1 MFMSEKQY
9 RRRLCDRSD
18 GRLLKKLSPM
28 HRIEPYIMVHR
39 NDSTNLIFDKVE
51 VTKLEEYIRLKR
63 KQGYKGFGM
72 LHVMMAAYVRVVS
85 QRPAVNRFIS
95 GQKIYAR
102 NNIEINID
110 IKKEMTLESPNTVV
124 KIEFDAHDTAA
135 DVYDKMKE
143 AIADNKGGELDS
155 DFDNTARI
163 LNYIPGLIKK
173 FSFWLIRVADY
184 FGILPKSL
192 LKVSPFHG
200 SMFVTSM
207 GSLGIPAI
215 HHHLYN
221 LGNVPVFC
229 CIGPK
234 RTEYEMGSDGTVSK
248 RKYVD
253 YTFSVDERICDGFYF
268 ASAMKILKMN
278 LRHPEKLDV
287 PPEEVETEI

>member
-1 MFMSEKQY
+1 MSENQY

-39 NDSTNLIFDKVE
+39 NDATNLIFDKVE
-51 VTKLEEYIRLKR
+51 VTRLEEYVRLKR

-72 LHVMMAAYVRVVS
+72 LHVMMASYVRVVS

-102 NNIEINID
+102 NNIEVNID
-110 IKKEMTLESPNTVV
+110 IKKEMTIESPDTVV
-124 KIEFDAHDTAA
+124 KMEFDAYDTAV
-135 DVYDKMKE
+135 DIYNKMKS
-143 AIADNKGGELDS
+143 AIEENKGGELGS
-155 DFDNTARI
+155 DFDNTAKI

-173 FSFWLIRVADY
+173 FSFWLIRLADY
-184 FGILPKSL
+184 FGLLPKAL

-200 SMFVTSM
+200 SLFVTSM

-234 RTEYEMGSDGTVSK
+234 RTVYEMGPDGTVEK

-253 YTFSVDERICDGFYF
+253 YTFTVDERICDGFYF
-268 ASAMKILKMN
+268 ASAMKILKAN
-278 LRHPEKLDV
+278 LRHPERLDA
-287 PPEEVETEI
+287 PPEQVMSDI

>member
-1 MFMSEKQY
+1 MSEKQY

-39 NDSTNLIFDKVE
+39 NDATNLIFDKVE
-51 VTKLEEYIRLKR
+51 VTRLEEYVRQKR
-63 KQGYKGFGM
+63 KQGYKGFGV
-72 LHVMMAAYVRVVS
+72 LHVMLASYVRVVS

-102 NNIEINID
+102 NNIEVNID
-110 IKKEMTLESPNTVV
+110 IKKEMTLESPDTVV
-124 KIEFDAHDTAA
+124 KIEFDAADTAIEI
-135 DVYDKMKE
+135 YLKMKE
-143 AIADNKGGELDS
+143 VIDDNKGGALDS

-173 FSFWLIRVADY
+173 FSFWFIRLIDY
-184 FGILPKSL
+184 FGFLPKAL

-200 SMFVTSM
+200 SLFVTSM

-229 CIGPK
+229 SIGPK
-234 RTEYEMGSDGTVSK
+234 RTEYETGSDGSVTK

-268 ASAMKILKMN
+268 ASAMKILKAN
-278 LRHPEKLDV
+278 LRHPEKLDM
-287 PPEEVETEI
+287 PPQEIVQDI

>member
-1 MFMSEKQY
+1 MSENQS
-9 RRRLCDRSD
+9 RRRFCDRSD
-18 GRLLKKLSPM
+18 GRLLKKLPPM

-39 NDSTNLIFDKVE
+39 NDATNLIFDKVE
-51 VTKLEEYIRLKR
+51 VTKLEEYIRHKR
-63 KQGYKGFGM
+63 KQGYKGFGIF
-72 LHVMMAAYVRVVS
+72 HVMMASYVRVVS

-110 IKKEMTLESPNTVV
+110 IKKEMTIESPNTVV
-124 KIEFDAHDTAA
+124 KVEFDPYDTAI
-135 DVYDKMKE
+135 DIYNKMK
-143 AIADNKGGELDS
+143 AVINDNKGGELDS

-173 FSFWLIRVADY
+173 FSLWFIRLLDY
-184 FGILPKSL
+184 FGFLPKSL
-192 LKVSPFHG
+192 LKISPFHG
-200 SMFVTSM
+200 SLFVTSM

-229 CIGPK
+229 SIGPK
-234 RTEYEMGSDGTVSK
+234 RTEYEMGPDGIVK
-248 RKYVD
+248 KCKYID

-268 ASAMKILKMN
+268 ASAMKILKAN
-278 LRHPEKLDV
+278 LKHPERLDM
-287 PPEEVETEI
+287 PPQEVARDI